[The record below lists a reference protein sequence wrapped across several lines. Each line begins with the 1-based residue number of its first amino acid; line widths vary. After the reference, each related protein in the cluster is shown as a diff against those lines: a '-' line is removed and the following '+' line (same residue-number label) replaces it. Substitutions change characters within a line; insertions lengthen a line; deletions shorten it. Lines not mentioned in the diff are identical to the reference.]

1 MLHAESNTG
10 RKFSTRYERSPEL
23 MRAVQTFQ
31 YWQLRFRQARRLS
44 VSQPRL
50 ASLQLQAGLLEA
62 DISISSVDRIL
73 QCLQQAATSLRDYQ
87 KRHRELRAKYLEELA
102 EAIVLDRSP
111 DLEHSSMVHVKE
123 DRVTNQIK
131 QLLKRENMRR
141 MFRKIK
147 RVLKPVARMGLSKI
161 EVPDPTARS
170 TENGDPSNLKT
181 WKGPWITATK
191 PNDIAAVIKD
201 INCTQYYQAHGTPFG
216 SGPVAAAFGQ
226 GEIQLRLQNS
236 FKVQSHLTSMI
247 CPCYRKLG
255 ASLTLWRPPIPSSP
269 ILMVVFLRMTS
280 FLLTPF
286 LKSLPPLLLP
296 VGI

>member
-1 MLHAESNTG
+1 M
-10 RKFSTRYERSPEL
+10 
-23 MRAVQTFQ
+23 
-31 YWQLRFRQARRLS
+31 
-44 VSQPRL
+44 SQPRL

-147 RVLKPVARMGLSKI
+147 RVLKPVARMG
-161 EVPDPTARS
+161 
-170 TENGDPSNLKT
+170 
-181 WKGPWITATK
+181 
-191 PNDIAAVIKD
+191 
-201 INCTQYYQAHGTPFG
+201 
-216 SGPVAAAFGQ
+216 
-226 GEIQLRLQNS
+226 
-236 FKVQSHLTSMI
+236 
-247 CPCYRKLG
+247 
-255 ASLTLWRPPIPSSP
+255 
-269 ILMVVFLRMTS
+269 
-280 FLLTPF
+280 
-286 LKSLPPLLLP
+286 
-296 VGI
+296 

>member
-216 SGPVAAAFGQ
+216 SGPVAAAFGHRGDTAQAAELLQ
-226 GEIQLRLQNS
+226 GSVPSDLHDLPMLSETRRIVDTMAPPYPIVPDPNGSVSQDDFISAYSIPKRVYLLFS
-236 FKVQSHLTSMI
+236 FQ
-247 CPCYRKLG
+247 
-255 ASLTLWRPPIPSSP
+255 
-269 ILMVVFLRMTS
+269 
-280 FLLTPF
+280 
-286 LKSLPPLLLP
+286 
-296 VGI
+296 